1 VLDCVAVK
9 VQKHLPFAVIALGLL
24 VSQAAP
30 AQGPA
35 ARHAELTIRA
45 DQPGPQ
51 ISRNIYGHFA
61 EHLGRCI
68 YNGLWV
74 GPQSSI
80 PNTRGLRNDVIE
92 ALRKMHIPNLRW
104 PGGCFADTY
113 HWRDGVGP
121 ADKRP
126 KKVNIHWGGVVED
139 NSFGTHEFLDFCE
152 LIGAEPYVASNVG
165 SGTPEE
171 MMDWVEYM
179 TFDGDSDLANLR
191 RANGRQQPWKVP
203 FLGIGNE
210 NWGCGGRMTPE
221 YYSDLYRRFSV
232 YARDFG
238 ENHLTRVAAGPGG
251 TELGWLDVL
260 MKKVRGG
267 MQGVSLHYYT
277 LGNTWQNK
285 LPASGFSED
294 GWAAVLRDALKMEDL
309 LTRAEEIMNR
319 EDPNGRVGLFVDEW
333 GTWYKAE
340 PGTNPAFLYQ
350 RNTIRDAVVA
360 GATLNILNQH
370 SKRVKMANIAQL
382 VNVLQAPILTQG
394 DKMVLTPT
402 YHVFDM
408 YQVHQDATLLPV
420 ELKGDNYTHGEIAI
434 PAVSASAS
442 RDAQG
447 RLHLSLVN
455 LDPKVGVSLQASIAG
470 EKFSKVSGQIL
481 TGDAM
486 DAENTF
492 DSPHQ
497 VQPATFEGASLTGG
511 GLTAQLPPRAVVV
524 LTLTR

>member
-1 VLDCVAVK
+1 MLDCLAVRIRCY
-9 VQKHLPFAVIALGLL
+9 LPIGLTAFCL
-24 VSQAAP
+24 AAGGEVAP
-30 AQGPA
+30 AQSTA
-35 ARHAELTIRA
+35 KSASLTIRA

-51 ISRNIYGHFA
+51 ISRHIYGHFA

-68 YNGLWV
+68 YDGLWV
-74 GPQSSI
+74 GPKSSI
-80 PNTRGLRNDVIE
+80 PNTRGIRNDVIE
-92 ALRKMHIPNLRW
+92 ALRKIRIPNLRW
-104 PGGCFADTY
+104 PGGCFADQY

-126 KKVNIHWGGVVED
+126 KRTNIHWGNVVED

-152 LIGAEPYVASNVG
+152 LTGAEPYVAANVG

-171 MMDWVEYM
+171 MMSWVEYM
-179 TFDGDSDLANLR
+179 TFDGPSDVAHLR
-191 RANGRQQPWKVP
+191 RANGREQPWKVP

-238 ENHLTRVAAGPGG
+238 ENRLTRVAAGPGG
-251 TELGWLDVL
+251 TELGWLEVL

-267 MQGVSLHYYT
+267 MQGISLHYYT
-277 LGNTWQNK
+277 LGNTWQDK
-285 LPASGFSED
+285 LPATGFQED

-309 LTRAEEIMNR
+309 LTRAEVIMER
-319 EDPNGRVGLFVDEW
+319 EDPNNRVGLYVDEW
-333 GTWYKAE
+333 GTWYQAE

-360 GATLNILNQH
+360 GATLNILH
-370 SKRVKMANIAQL
+370 HHAKRVRMANIAQL
-382 VNVLQAPILTQG
+382 VNVLQALILTEG
-394 DKMVLTPT
+394 EKIVLTPT

-408 YQVHQDATLLPV
+408 YQVHHDATSLPI
-420 ELKGDNYTHGEIAI
+420 ELKTDNYTHAETVI

-442 RDAQG
+442 RDGQG

-455 LDPKVGVSLQASIAG
+455 LDPKAPVSLQARIEG

-481 TGDAM
+481 SGDTM
-486 DAENTF
+486 DAENSF
-492 DSPHQ
+492 AAPSKLR
-497 VQPATFEGASLTGG
+497 PAPFEGAGLAGG
-511 GLTAQLPPRAVVV
+511 ALTAQLPPRAVVV
-524 LTLTR
+524 LTLAR